1 MEKGTESLIKSYCR
15 VQVGDLCEVLMF
27 KVFGFIFLFLT
38 ALVTVKF
45 GQASYRWSQLEKENR
60 EPYWEAILRDVF
72 GIKK

>member
-1 MEKGTESLIKSYCR
+1 
-15 VQVGDLCEVLMF
+15 MF

>member
-1 MEKGTESLIKSYCR
+1 M
-15 VQVGDLCEVLMF
+15 M

-45 GQASYRWSQLEKENR
+45 GMASLRWSQLQKENR

>member
-1 MEKGTESLIKSYCR
+1 MNSLR
-15 VQVGDLCEVLMF
+15 EVTMM

-45 GQASYRWSQLEKENR
+45 GMASLRWSQLQKENR